1 VSRAAIG
8 LADTL
13 DEHVDKEAGSSGNCE
28 REERSIIEHA
38 HGRVEGKTG
47 TNVVSFRFPICKKL
61 SGILARRSG
70 CCQLCSL
77 TAAQ

>member
-1 VSRAAIG
+1 MV
-8 LADTL
+8 LADAL

-47 TNVVSFRFPICKKL
+47 TNVVSLLFPISKEL
-61 SGILARRSG
+61 SEFSRGGQDVVSFAH
-70 CCQLCSL
+70 
-77 TAAQ
+77 

>member
-1 VSRAAIG
+1 MV
-8 LADTL
+8 LADAL

-47 TNVVSFRFPICKKL
+47 TNVVS
-61 SGILARRSG
+61 SGFQSVKSSREFSRGGQDVVSFAH
-70 CCQLCSL
+70 
-77 TAAQ
+77 